1 MFAFVFGDTN
11 GGTFIGI
18 SNALETHNIIG
29 DHASLSMN
37 RESGTLTITALEWSS
52 IYVIGFKKHLNE
64 AEISYS

>member
-18 SNALETHNIIG
+18 SNAFETHNIIG
-29 DHASLSMN
+29 DRASLSMN
-37 RESGTLTITALEWSS
+37 QESGTLTITSFEWSS
-52 IYVIGFKKHLNE
+52 FYVIGSKMYLNE